1 MEHNILKFQSLQF
14 WLRLCIIIL
23 LLVVFSNLLYNL
35 LFNSNA
41 NSLEVS
47 DFNSLPTREIEL
59 GLEFDEFFFVYYP
72 EVNQLSIV
80 NHEVEPDQKYLS
92 AVISNF
98 DLYSGFGFNILD
110 SVPYD
115 SNLEFTYRIQGA
127 VPVLQI
133 DIKDGSIPD
142 IRSEL
147 GEVFTYFITPTDDQ
161 WNTVSIPLHA
171 FKRNEWQAPENPN
184 DGIFDTNLIKSV
196 QFGFQPNTVAVMDI
210 MQIRFQWESNH
221 SLHSFIF
228 LLVGFLGILL
238 FVRTSS
244 RQFVMNGADYFYPTS
259 VSTVGMYIFLSI
271 SILLLFTNSNLQSH
285 HHGIYI
291 TYLAVIVLLCLDT
304 LHPTLFRENSLFSL
318 RYLLILFSGCIISEN
333 LLVIPGILLYLICY
347 FPLLRYKNRMIL
359 PSVLIPA
366 LILTG
371 LLVNPNLFASIHF
384 LYSVIVVVVIALFMA
399 LLHEILFHKFV
410 QLKYDTLGILYED
423 LFQNTSDAIFTYYS
437 NGIIESVNRGF
448 EKAVGSSRENIIG
461 KNITQFIP
469 EEDHNLVLKPKGTAP
484 EKNGNYDLRFYL
496 PNHEVQTFSVNER
509 VIHSGHGVYKIQA
522 VARNITKRKQLEENL
537 IKAKNY
543 AEQTSLAKSQFL
555 SNMSHEMRT
564 PMNAILGL
572 TEVLSHSNLSPE
584 QLKRIN
590 TIHHAGE
597 HLMNLITDAL
607 DFSHLE
613 SDNLELQHTA
623 FSIHSVME
631 QVIDSHKTQSEKKG
645 IPLSLDLSDSIPPT
659 VTGDSNRLQQIL
671 RNLLN
676 NAIKFTSQGE
686 IVLTASQQGLPNDKK
701 LSDTSVLIRFEV
713 KDSGIG
719 IQPEKLNSLFNPFTQ
734 ADESSTRAFGGIGM
748 GLATCKLLVNFMG
761 GDIGVTSI
769 PNEGS
774 TFWFEIPFDID
785 AD

>member
-1 MEHNILKFQSLQF
+1 MEHSILEYRTLRF
-14 WLRLCIIIL
+14 WLRLCIFTI
-23 LLVVFSNLLYNL
+23 LLVVFSHLLYNL
-35 LFNSNA
+35 LFKSNA
-41 NSLEVS
+41 NSIEVS
-47 DFNSLPTREIEL
+47 NFNSLPTREIEL

-80 NHEVEPDQKYLS
+80 NHEVEPDQNYLS
-92 AVISNF
+92 AAISNF
-98 DLYSGFGFNILD
+98 DLYSGFGFNILE

-115 SNLEFTYRIQGA
+115 SNLEFTYRIQGV

-142 IRSEL
+142 ILNDL

-184 DGIFDTNLIKSV
+184 DGVFDTNLIKSV
-196 QFGFQPNTVAVMDI
+196 QFGFQPNTDAVMDI
-210 MQIRFQWESNH
+210 SQIRFQWESNH
-221 SLHSFIF
+221 TLHSFIF
-228 LLVGFLGILL
+228 LLVGLLGILL

-259 VSTVGMYIFLSI
+259 VSTVGMYIILSI
-271 SILLLFTNSNLQSH
+271 SILLLFTNSNVQSH

-304 LHPTLFRENSLFSL
+304 LYPTLFRQNSFFSL
-318 RYLLILFSGCIISEN
+318 RYLLILFSGCIISEY
-333 LLVIPGILLYLICY
+333 LLVVPGVLLYLICY

-366 LILTG
+366 FILTG
-371 LLVNPNLFASIHF
+371 LWINPNLFGPIHY
-384 LYSVIVVVVIALFMA
+384 LYSVIVVAVIALFMA

-423 LFQNTSDAIFTYYS
+423 LFQNTSDAIYTYNS

-461 KNITQFIP
+461 QNITQFIP
-469 EEDHNLVLKPKGTAP
+469 EEDQNLVLNPKGTAP
-484 EKNGNYDLRFYL
+484 EIIRNYDLRFIN
-496 PNHEVQTFSVNER
+496 PNRDVQTFSVNER
-509 VIHSGHGVYKIQA
+509 VIQSGDGLYKIQA

-537 IKAKNY
+537 IKAKVC

-564 PMNAILGL
+564 PMNAIIGL
-572 TEVLSHSNLSPE
+572 TEVLTHSNLAPD
-584 QLKRIN
+584 QLKRVN
-590 TIHHAGE
+590 TIHHASQ

-613 SDNLELQHTA
+613 SDNLELQHTP
-623 FSIHSVME
+623 FSIHSVMN
-631 QVIDSHKTQSEKKG
+631 QVVDAHKDQAEKKG
-645 IPLSLDLSDSIPPT
+645 IPLTLDLSGSMPHM
-659 VTGDSNRLQQIL
+659 VTGDANRLQQIL

-686 IVLTASQQGLPNDKK
+686 IVLTAAPQVVSDDKDF
-701 LSDTSVLIRFEV
+701 SSNYIMIRFEV

-734 ADESSTRAFGGIGM
+734 ADGSSTRAFGGIGM
-748 GLATCKLLVNFMG
+748 GLASCKLLVNFMG
-761 GDIGVTSI
+761 GDIGVRSI

-774 TFWFEIPFDID
+774 TFWFDIPFEID